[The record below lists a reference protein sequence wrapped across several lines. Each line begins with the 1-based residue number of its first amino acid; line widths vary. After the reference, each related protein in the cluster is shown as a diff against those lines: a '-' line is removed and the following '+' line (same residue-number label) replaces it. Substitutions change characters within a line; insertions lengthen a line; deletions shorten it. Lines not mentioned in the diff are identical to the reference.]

1 MENSDRTIP
10 YLIYIVTLVM
20 ILYVR
25 ISIPVE
31 FFADFEGYRLSVERL
46 LSSYENSWLVSDPLG
61 WGPLIALYYFFGN
74 IYDAIYWSNIALSLM
89 FLFGLIYIGEKHA
102 VVWQGILVLTCL
114 FGSLLAF
121 VTIRATPA
129 YLLITVAALEINNGK
144 QVRPIVL
151 IILASL
157 FHGSALLAAP
167 GIFAGILCHR
177 SKTLLSWVD
186 RPQKIFLVLAIL
198 LISVYL
204 FQSQFKEIIA
214 IVVDIFSDSLGRFST
229 YLPSNQN
236 YQSVDPDMRS
246 NSDLYY
252 TIFAF
257 TAFSAFMMFS
267 ARHLVRIRAFI
278 LLSFIVFTA
287 MLFQPTAAFR
297 QSLYWLVPMILVFPW
312 KRFEFGGAGN
322 LVLIIGCAVVGYLGF
337 QGVLI

>member
-10 YLIYIVTLVM
+10 YFIYSVTL
-20 ILYVR
+20 IIIFYVR

-31 FFADFEGYRLSVERL
+31 LFGDFEGYRLSVERL
-46 LSSYENSWLVSDPLG
+46 LSSYENGWLVSDPLG
-61 WGPLIALYYFFGN
+61 WAPLIALYYLFGN
-74 IYDAIYWSNIALSLM
+74 IYDAIYWSNMALSLI
-89 FLFGLIYIGEKHA
+89 FFFGLIYIGEKYV
-102 VVWQGILVLTCL
+102 VVWQGILVLICL

-121 VTIRATPA
+121 ITIRATPA
-129 YLLITVAALEINNGK
+129 YLLITVAALETNNRK

-151 IILASL
+151 LLLASL

-167 GIFAGILCHR
+167 GIIAGILCHR

-186 RPQKIFLVLAIL
+186 RPQKIFLVLAVL
-198 LISVYL
+198 LIPVYL
-204 FQSQFKEIIA
+204 FQDKFKEILLNIL
-214 IVVDIFSDSLGRFST
+214 DIFSDSLGRFST
-229 YLPSNQN
+229 YLPSDRD
-236 YQSVDPDMRS
+236 YTTVDPNMRS

-252 TIFAF
+252 AIFVF
-257 TAFSAFMMFS
+257 TAFSAFMIFS
-267 ARHLVRIRAFI
+267 SRHFVRIRAFI

-322 LVLIIGCAVVGYLGF
+322 MVLIIGCAVVGYLGF